1 MWMVELRLGGRN
13 AGRRK
18 GLVFYSGERNILFEF
33 YFANDDDDDD
43 EYNF

>member
-1 MWMVELRLGGRN
+1 MVELRLGGRN

-18 GLVFYSGERNILFEF
+18 GLLFLFRGENIVGILFRE
-33 YFANDDDDDD
+33 YDNDDDDE